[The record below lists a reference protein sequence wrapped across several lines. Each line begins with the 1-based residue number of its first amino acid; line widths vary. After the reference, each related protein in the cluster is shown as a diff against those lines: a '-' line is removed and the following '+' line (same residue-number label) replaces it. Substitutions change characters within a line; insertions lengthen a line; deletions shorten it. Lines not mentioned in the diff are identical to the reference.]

1 INKPLFHLKCLFLN
15 IFEMSL
21 SYFKGGS
28 KPSDSLKPFGKT
40 RSKFYF
46 YNIIKISKIM
56 HILQK
61 NHTKISF
68 KRPLMIIIR
77 HVIDVSDYL
86 DAYRS
91 YLKNYFY

>member
-1 INKPLFHLKCLFLN
+1 MNKPLFHLKCLFLN
-15 IFEMSL
+15 IFKMSL

-46 YNIIKISKIM
+46 YNIIKMSKII

-61 NHTKISF
+61 EHTKITF
-68 KRPLMIIIR
+68 KRPIMIIIR
-77 HVIDVSDYL
+77 HIINFSDYL
-86 DAYRS
+86 NA
-91 YLKNYFY
+91 

>member
-1 INKPLFHLKCLFLN
+1 MNKPLFHLKCLFLN
-15 IFEMSL
+15 VFKMSL

-28 KPSDSLKPFGKT
+28 KLSNSLRPFGKT

-46 YNIIKISKIM
+46 YNIIKMSKIM

-61 NHTKISF
+61 KHTKTSF

-77 HVIDVSDYL
+77 YIINVSDYL
-86 DAYRS
+86 NAYRN
-91 YLKNYFY
+91 YLKH